1 MVWWWVGSGEN
12 QFNLDLD
19 LEWDLE
25 WDIELD
31 NIVIKLYHYEF
42 IVFQLLIE
50 NRSIELELEHRILNL
65 FNVSMFT
72 TSKR

>member
-50 NRSIELELEHRILNL
+50 NKSIN
-65 FNVSMFT
+65 
-72 TSKR
+72 

>member
-25 WDIELD
+25 WDLELD
-31 NIVIKLYHYEF
+31 NREWNTKK
-42 IVFQLLIE
+42 
-50 NRSIELELEHRILNL
+50 
-65 FNVSMFT
+65 M
-72 TSKR
+72 